1 MKGFIKATI
10 AAALAAQ
17 SVSGHYIFQALSK
30 GTAKGTPFEFVR
42 RNTNYNS
49 PVTGKFKH
57 KHTLMLVQRSN
68 VNL

>member
-1 MKGFIKATI
+1 MKSIIKFAA

-17 SVSGHYIFQALSK
+17 SVSGHYIFQALGK

-49 PVTGKFKH
+49 PVTGMFYPEK
-57 KHTLMLVQRSN
+57 LMLE
-68 VNL
+68 